1 MILENFC
8 NNSKRYSI
16 YVTSK
21 NSFARLNALYMDL
34 NGVEKTIKHLIT
46 KGNYLYNKYN
56 NFENVSVID
65 IYNNKTIA
73 EQIENNKMRI
83 ATIKEPLEVI
93 KYVHKQ

>member
-1 MILENFC
+1 MILENFD
-8 NNSKRYSI
+8 NNEKRYSI

-21 NSFARLNALYMDL
+21 NSFARLNLLYMNL
-34 NGVEKTIKHLIT
+34 EGVKMAITHLIT

-73 EQIENNKMRI
+73 EQIENNKVKI
-83 ATIKEPLEVI
+83 STIKEPSEVI
-93 KYVHKQ
+93 RYVHK